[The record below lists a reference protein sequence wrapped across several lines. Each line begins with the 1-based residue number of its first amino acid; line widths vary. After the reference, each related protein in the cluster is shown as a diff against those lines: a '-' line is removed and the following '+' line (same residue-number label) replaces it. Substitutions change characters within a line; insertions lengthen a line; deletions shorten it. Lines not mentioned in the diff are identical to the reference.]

1 MYETDT
7 TLETLNFSLTED
19 QQSIKQLARD
29 FAETELKPHRLE
41 WDESQEFPFEALR
54 KMGELGFLGTLMPA
68 ELGGAG
74 LGASEN
80 AIIIEEIARVDPSVA
95 LSVAAHNGL
104 CSSHI
109 YKFGSEELRQK
120 YIPALARGEIMGAWG
135 LTEPSAG
142 SDAGGTR
149 TFAIREG
156 DSYIINGSKN
166 FITHGTVGDTTVI
179 MAVTDRAKDAR
190 GISAF
195 VLDKSMP
202 GFYASKKENKV
213 GMRCS
218 DTSSLVMENVRVPAQ
233 NRIGEEGEGFV
244 QALQILDGGR
254 ISIAA
259 LSVGTAQ
266 GAFEAAVKY
275 AQEREQFGKPI
286 AQQQATQFKLAQ
298 MAMKIDAARALMY
311 KAAWLRDSGQA
322 FGKAASM
329 AKLFASEVAVQVSEE
344 AVQIHG
350 GYGYIKEYPVE
361 KFWRDSKLLTIGEGT
376 SEVQRM
382 VIARHVIKEFE
393 AQG

>member
-1 MYETDT
+1 MTDIAPEQ
-7 TLETLNFSLTED
+7 LVFSITDD
-19 QQSIKQLARD
+19 QLAIRDLARD
-29 FAETELKPHRLE
+29 FAETELKPHRSK
-41 WDESQEFPFEALR
+41 WDETQEFPMDAFR
-54 KMGELGFLGTLMPA
+54 KMGELGFLGTLMPT
-68 ELGGAG
+68 ELSGAG
-74 LGASEN
+74 MGAQEN
-80 AIIIEEIARVDPSVA
+80 AIIIEEIARVDPAVA

-109 YKFGSEELRQK
+109 FRFASDEIKQK
-120 YIPALARGEIMGAWG
+120 YIPALAQGEVLGAWG

-142 SDAGGTR
+142 SDAGGTQTVATR
-149 TFAIREG
+149 DG
-156 DSYIINGSKN
+156 DHYIINGSKN

-179 MAVTDRAKDAR
+179 MAVTDRAQGAR

-202 GFYASKKENKV
+202 GFRASKKENKV

-218 DTSSLVMENVRVPAQ
+218 DTSSLVMENVRVPVSH
-233 NRIGEEGEGFV
+233 RIGEEGEGFV

-259 LSVGTAQ
+259 LSLGCAV
-266 GAFEAAVKY
+266 GAFEAAIQY
-275 AQEREQFGKPI
+275 AQVRAQFGKPI
-286 AQQQATQFKLAQ
+286 AAQQATQFKLAE
-298 MAMKIDAARALMY
+298 MAMKIDASRFLTM
-311 KAAWLRDSGQA
+311 KAAWLRDTGQP

-329 AKLFASEVAVQVSEE
+329 AKLFASETAVWVSEE

-382 VIARHVIKEFE
+382 VIARKLIEE
-393 AQG
+393 YAA